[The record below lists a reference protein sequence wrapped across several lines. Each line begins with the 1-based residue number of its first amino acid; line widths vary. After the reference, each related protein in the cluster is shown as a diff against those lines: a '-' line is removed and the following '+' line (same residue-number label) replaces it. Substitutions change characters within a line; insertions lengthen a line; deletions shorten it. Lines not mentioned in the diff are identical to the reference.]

1 MKQARKTE
9 TPANEATTYESVRSY
24 LHGALE
30 QLLAAGRSTYELV
43 DFAVD
48 KFGHSV
54 VPHLTRFQQEIR
66 EGQVNVKHLA
76 DAAKTAVFGVQ
87 VTEEQREQMI
97 REAAYF
103 RAARRGF
110 AEGDSAQDW
119 IVAEKEIDALLE
131 KQAGVVGR
139 ARKALTAA
147 VSIAEQEVAQAKDA
161 VTAWIASK
169 HKSAPARK
177 GR

>member
-9 TPANEATTYESVRSY
+9 TPANETSTYETVRNY
-24 LHGALE
+24 LHDALE

-76 DAAKTAVFGVQ
+76 DAARTAVFGVQ
-87 VTEEQREQMI
+87 VTDEQREQMI

-103 RAARRGF
+103 RAVRRGF
-110 AEGDSAQDW
+110 AEGESAQDW
-119 IVAEKEIDALLE
+119 IIAEKEIDALLE
-131 KQAGVVGR
+131 KQAGVIGH

-147 VSIAEQEVAQAKDA
+147 VSVAEQEVAQAKEA

-169 HKSAPARK
+169 QKASPTRK